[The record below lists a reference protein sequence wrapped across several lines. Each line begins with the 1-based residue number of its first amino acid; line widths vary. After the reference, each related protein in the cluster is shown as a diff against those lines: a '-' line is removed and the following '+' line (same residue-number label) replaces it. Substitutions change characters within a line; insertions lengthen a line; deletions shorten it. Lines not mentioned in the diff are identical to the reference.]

1 MTKKLVANEL
11 RIRNIVE
18 CDGDI
23 YEVKE
28 KDFVIQGS
36 GGSTVKLV
44 LENIN
49 TNSQKNLSVNAD
61 FEFTTFDVTEEEFD
75 YVYDD
80 GDSLFTTDGQA
91 FPVEKVAKEILALI
105 PQVEKFR
112 VLMLDNEIYKIL
124 LPR

>member
-1 MTKKLVANEL
+1 M
-11 RIRNIVE
+11 
-18 CDGDI
+18 
-23 YEVKE
+23 
-28 KDFVIQGS
+28 
-36 GGSTVKLV
+36 KLV

-91 FPVEKVAKEILALI
+91 FPVEKVVKEILALI